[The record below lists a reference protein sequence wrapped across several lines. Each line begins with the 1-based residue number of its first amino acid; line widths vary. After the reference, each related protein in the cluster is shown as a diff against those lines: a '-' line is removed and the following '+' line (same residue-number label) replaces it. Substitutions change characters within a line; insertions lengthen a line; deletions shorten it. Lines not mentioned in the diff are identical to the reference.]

1 MHQVTENQ
9 NNYIIKNYNIYG
21 ENFLDSPNVSL
32 ADIQKNAV
40 SIVKDI
46 LNKRIDLSK
55 YGRYILNPDVLENI
69 ILVFNNYTI
78 YYKYIM
84 ESIEYTRTMKY
95 NDMVSE
101 EQVCVELEVR
111 NYYKTYSQITQT
123 LQSIMFTKNITE
135 FDILAQRLK
144 AENLIFNLK

>member
-123 LQSIMFTKNITE
+123 L
-135 FDILAQRLK
+135 
-144 AENLIFNLK
+144 